1 MKVNMENLKNG
12 LSNKLNLA
20 LILAVLVLVFQLFIL
35 LSNGRE
41 ALKVN
46 YIKEEI
52 SNLKE
57 DVEEI
62 YKSEKALDKKIDT
75 FNLQIKNIHEA
86 VIVNNKKIENL
97 KRDEKIQIDKFK
109 SYDARMWEKYFTDRY
124 AKKIISTTNTGE

>member
-1 MKVNMENLKNG
+1 MKVNMENLKNV
-12 LSNKLNLA
+12 LSNKINLL
-20 LILAVLVLVFQLFIL
+20 LILAGLVLFFQLFIL
-35 LSNGRE
+35 LGNGRE

-57 DVEEI
+57 DVKEI

-86 VIVNNKKIENL
+86 VIINNTKIEKL

-109 SYDARMWEKYFTDRY
+109 SYNARMWERYFTDRY
-124 AKKIISTTNTGE
+124 SKKQ

>member
-1 MKVNMENLKNG
+1 MENLKNV
-12 LSNKLNLA
+12 LSNKINLV
-20 LILAVLVLVFQLFIL
+20 LILTGLVLFFQLFSL

-52 SNLKE
+52 SKLKD

-86 VIVNNKKIENL
+86 VIINNTKIENL

-109 SYDARMWEKYFTDRY
+109 SYDANMWERYFTDRY
-124 AKKIISTTNTGE
+124 SKKR

>member
-1 MKVNMENLKNG
+1 MENLKNV
-12 LSNKLNLA
+12 LSNKINLL
-20 LILAVLVLVFQLFIL
+20 LILAGLVLVFQLFSL

-52 SNLKE
+52 SKIKE

-86 VIVNNKKIENL
+86 VIINNTKIEKL

-109 SYDARMWEKYFTDRY
+109 SYNARMWERYFTDRY
-124 AKKIISTTNTGE
+124 SKKQ

>member
-1 MKVNMENLKNG
+1 MKVNMENLKNV
-12 LSNKLNLA
+12 LSNKINLV
-20 LILAVLVLVFQLFIL
+20 LILAGLVLFFQLFIL
-35 LSNGRE
+35 LGNGRE

-52 SNLKE
+52 SKLKY

-86 VIVNNKKIENL
+86 VIINNTKIEKL

-109 SYDARMWEKYFTDRY
+109 SYNARMWERYFTDRY
-124 AKKIISTTNTGE
+124 SKKQ

>member
-1 MKVNMENLKNG
+1 MENLKNV
-12 LSNKLNLA
+12 LSNKINLL
-20 LILAVLVLVFQLFIL
+20 LILAGLVLFFQLFIL
-35 LSNGRE
+35 LGNGRE

-86 VIVNNKKIENL
+86 IIINNTKIEKL

-109 SYDARMWEKYFTDRY
+109 SYDARMWERYFTDRY
-124 AKKIISTTNTGE
+124 SKKR

>member
-1 MKVNMENLKNG
+1 MKVNMENLKNV
-12 LSNKLNLA
+12 LSNKINLV
-20 LILAVLVLVFQLFIL
+20 LILAGLVLFFQLFIL
-35 LSNGRE
+35 LGNGRE

-52 SNLKE
+52 SKLKE

-62 YKSEKALDKKIDT
+62 YKYEKALDKKIDT

-86 VIVNNKKIENL
+86 VIINNTKIEKL

-109 SYDARMWEKYFTDRY
+109 SYNARMWERYFTDRY
-124 AKKIISTTNTGE
+124 SKKQ

>member
-1 MKVNMENLKNG
+1 MKVSMENLKNV
-12 LSNKLNLA
+12 LSNKINLL
-20 LILAVLVLVFQLFIL
+20 LILAGLVLFFQLFIL
-35 LSNGRE
+35 LGNGRE

-86 VIVNNKKIENL
+86 VIINNTKIEKL

-109 SYDARMWEKYFTDRY
+109 SYNARMWERYFTDRY
-124 AKKIISTTNTGE
+124 SKK

>member
-1 MKVNMENLKNG
+1 MENLKNV
-12 LSNKLNLA
+12 LSNKINLV
-20 LILAVLVLVFQLFIL
+20 LILAGLVLFFQLFIL
-35 LSNGRE
+35 LGNGRE

-52 SNLKE
+52 SKLKE

-62 YKSEKALDKKIDT
+62 YKYEKALDKKIDT

-86 VIVNNKKIENL
+86 VIINNTKIEKL

-109 SYDARMWEKYFTDRY
+109 SYNARMWERYFTDRY
-124 AKKIISTTNTGE
+124 SKKQ

>member
-1 MKVNMENLKNG
+1 MENLKNV
-12 LSNKLNLA
+12 LSNKINLV
-20 LILAVLVLVFQLFIL
+20 LILAGLVLFFQLFIL
-35 LSNGRE
+35 LGNGRE

-52 SNLKE
+52 SKLKY

-86 VIVNNKKIENL
+86 VIINNTKIEKL

-109 SYDARMWEKYFTDRY
+109 SYNARMWERYFTDRY
-124 AKKIISTTNTGE
+124 SKKQ

>member
-1 MKVNMENLKNG
+1 MENLKNV
-12 LSNKLNLA
+12 LSNKINLV
-20 LILAVLVLVFQLFIL
+20 LILAGLVLFFQLFIL
-35 LSNGRE
+35 LGNGRE

-57 DVEEI
+57 DVKEI

-86 VIVNNKKIENL
+86 VIINNTKIEKL

-109 SYDARMWEKYFTDRY
+109 SYNARMWERYFTDRY
-124 AKKIISTTNTGE
+124 SKK

>member
-1 MKVNMENLKNG
+1 MKVNMENLKNV
-12 LSNKLNLA
+12 LSNKINLV
-20 LILAVLVLVFQLFIL
+20 LILAGLVLFFQLFIL
-35 LSNGRE
+35 LGNGRE

-52 SNLKE
+52 SKLKY

-86 VIVNNKKIENL
+86 VIINNTKIEKL

-109 SYDARMWEKYFTDRY
+109 SYNARMWERYFTDRY
-124 AKKIISTTNTGE
+124 SKK

>member
-1 MKVNMENLKNG
+1 MKVNMENLKNV
-12 LSNKLNLA
+12 LSNKINLV
-20 LILAVLVLVFQLFIL
+20 LILAGLVLFFQLFIL
-35 LSNGRE
+35 LGNGRE

-52 SNLKE
+52 SKLKV

-62 YKSEKALDKKIDT
+62 YKYEKALDKKIDT

-86 VIVNNKKIENL
+86 VIINNTKIEKL

-109 SYDARMWEKYFTDRY
+109 SYNARMWERYFTDRY
-124 AKKIISTTNTGE
+124 SKK

>member
-1 MKVNMENLKNG
+1 MKVNMENLKNV
-12 LSNKLNLA
+12 LSNKINLV
-20 LILAVLVLVFQLFIL
+20 LILAGLVLFFQLFIL
-35 LSNGRE
+35 LGNGRE

-52 SNLKE
+52 SKLKE

-86 VIVNNKKIENL
+86 VIINNTKIEKL

-109 SYDARMWEKYFTDRY
+109 SYNARMWERYFTDRY
-124 AKKIISTTNTGE
+124 SKK

>member
-1 MKVNMENLKNG
+1 MENLKNL
-12 LSNKLNLA
+12 LSNKINLV
-20 LILAVLVLVFQLFIL
+20 LILAGLVLFFQLFIL
-35 LSNGRE
+35 LGNGRE

-52 SNLKE
+52 SKLKE

-86 VIVNNKKIENL
+86 VIINNTKIEKL

-109 SYDARMWEKYFTDRY
+109 SYNARMWERYFTDRY
-124 AKKIISTTNTGE
+124 SKK

>member
-1 MKVNMENLKNG
+1 MKVNMENLKNV
-12 LSNKLNLA
+12 LSNKINLV
-20 LILAVLVLVFQLFIL
+20 LILAGLVLFFQLFIL
-35 LSNGRE
+35 LGNGRE

-57 DVEEI
+57 DVKEI

-86 VIVNNKKIENL
+86 VIINNTKIEKL

-109 SYDARMWEKYFTDRY
+109 SYNARMWERYFTDRY
-124 AKKIISTTNTGE
+124 SKK

>member
-1 MKVNMENLKNG
+1 MENLKNV
-12 LSNKLNLA
+12 LSNKINLV
-20 LILAVLVLVFQLFIL
+20 LILAGLVLFFQLFIL
-35 LSNGRE
+35 LGNGRE

-52 SNLKE
+52 SKLKY

-86 VIVNNKKIENL
+86 VIINNTKIEKL

-109 SYDARMWEKYFTDRY
+109 SYNARMWERYFTDRY
-124 AKKIISTTNTGE
+124 SKK

>member
-1 MKVNMENLKNG
+1 MENLKNV
-12 LSNKLNLA
+12 LSNKINLV
-20 LILAVLVLVFQLFIL
+20 LILAGLVLFFQLFIL
-35 LSNGRE
+35 LGNGRE

-52 SNLKE
+52 SKLKV

-62 YKSEKALDKKIDT
+62 YKYEKALDKKIDT

-86 VIVNNKKIENL
+86 VIINNTKIEKL

-109 SYDARMWEKYFTDRY
+109 SYNARMWERYFTDRY
-124 AKKIISTTNTGE
+124 SKK